1 MRKLNIDKVIDNLK
15 ISRKIGIADGKF
27 EISDEAFDKLD
38 DEIIKMFEV
47 WYALPHIN
55 YIIYNNWYINI
66 QPVS

>member
-47 WYALPHIN
+47 
-55 YIIYNNWYINI
+55 
-66 QPVS
+66 